1 MGLFDK
7 INLLHVFMF
16 LLFVIGLLL
25 LITAFSAYSKLTVG
39 CVSDSLKTK
48 LRLAIGLGTTFV
60 TIAIGYTVCVSKKS
74 SMCQFGQRANWK
86 IYTMLTTLMAMG
98 GGLLVLATGIKSDL
112 ASPSCNVD
120 LGVTP
125 DILTGLGIA
134 QIALPALYIVYILY
148 SGLPKGSKKVE
159 KEEEEEEE
167 EPESD
172 ESLTLEAESRRTATN
187 VRRLARYKKTI
198 SQKSSELDE
207 VRDRIEIARERKKNP
222 TQTDLAKQ
230 DRLIRE
236 ISESQ
241 KFQKEVGSVGGDNS
255 STSSSS
261 SVSSSSVGSGGFGGF
276 GGFGSSSNDSV

>member
-7 INLLHVFMF
+7 INLLHLFMF
-16 LLFVIGLLL
+16 LIFVIGLLL

-39 CVSDSLKTK
+39 CTSASLKTK

-60 TIAIGYTVCVSKKS
+60 TIAIGYTVCLSKKG

-148 SGLPKGSKKVE
+148 SGLPKGSEKVE
-159 KEEEEEEE
+159 VEE

-187 VRRLARYKKTI
+187 TRRLARYNKAI

-222 TQTDLAKQ
+222 TQNDLVKQ

-241 KFQKEVGSVGGDNS
+241 KFKKEVGSVGGDDNS
-255 STSSSS
+255 VTSSYG
-261 SVSSSSVGSGGFGGF
+261 SSSVGSGGFGGF
-276 GGFGSSSNDSV
+276 

>member
-7 INLLHVFMF
+7 INLLHLFMF

-39 CVSDSLKTK
+39 CTSASLKTK

-60 TIAIGYTVCVSKKS
+60 TIAIGYTVCVSKKG

-148 SGLPKGSKKVE
+148 SGLPKGSEKVE
-159 KEEEEEEE
+159 VEVEEEDE

-187 VRRLARYKKTI
+187 ARRLARYNKAI

-222 TQTDLAKQ
+222 TQNDLAKQ

-241 KFQKEVGSVGGDNS
+241 KFKKGVGSVGGDDNS
-255 STSSSS
+255 VTSSSG
-261 SVSSSSVGSGGFGGF
+261 SSSVGSGGFGGF
-276 GGFGSSSNDSV
+276 GVSSASSNDSV